1 MGDVNSLRPGGSG
14 DASGSRDNLLR
25 GGLFVDG
32 VVFLT
37 EFLDSFDDEAV
48 VSNDNGGPRESDRL
62 RRRSDLDRGGVY
74 AVVVVVAG
82 ASRTCGLDDD
92 NGGLIITSS
101 LGFDEDIFGDVG

>member
-32 VVFLT
+32 VVFLA
-37 EFLDSFDDEAV
+37 EFLDSFDDEAAA
-48 VSNDNGGPRESDRL
+48 SMDGGPRESDRL

-74 AVVVVVAG
+74 AVVVVVVG
-82 ASRTCGLDDD
+82 ASTCGLDDD

-101 LGFDEDIFGDVG
+101 LGFDIIFGDVG

>member
-37 EFLDSFDDEAV
+37 ELDSEVFFEAD
-48 VSNDNGGPRESDRL
+48 VSMDGGPRESDRL

-74 AVVVVVAG
+74 AVVVVAG
-82 ASRTCGLDDD
+82 ASTCGLDDD

-101 LGFDEDIFGDVG
+101 SLGFDVG

>member
-32 VVFLT
+32 VVFLA
-37 EFLDSFDDEAV
+37 EFLDSFDDEAAA
-48 VSNDNGGPRESDRL
+48 SMDGGPRESDRL

-74 AVVVVVAG
+74 AVVVVVG
-82 ASRTCGLDDD
+82 ASTCGLEDD

-101 LGFDEDIFGDVG
+101 LGSEDIFGDVG